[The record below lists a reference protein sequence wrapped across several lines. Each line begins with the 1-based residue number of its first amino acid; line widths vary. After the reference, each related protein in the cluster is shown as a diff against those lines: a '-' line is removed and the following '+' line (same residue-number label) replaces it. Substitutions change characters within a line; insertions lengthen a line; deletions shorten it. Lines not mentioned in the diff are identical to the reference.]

1 MSEKVN
7 VAKTWEDA
15 VLDNFEEQDSTTV
28 QDEFVNTASSEET
41 IVAPANDA
49 IEIVLPEG
57 AEIVSNEA
65 EEIVTPE
72 AVPVTEEKV
81 VERYPEMSD
90 DAKKLLE
97 ALQAGNEDE
106 LFNYLSEKRKDY
118 NTMSDYDVV
127 KENIIRSNP
136 NWTEKDIAIELKS
149 KYGVLSA
156 KKDLSEIDEDI
167 YPDEYKSA
175 VEFNELIEERETILA
190 RDAREARRVLDEQK
204 KNIEFPKL
212 TQEVQNQPT
221 DEEIA
226 EANKQWEA
234 MVVSEV
240 PKISDF
246 KYKLNGED
254 VVYKITEEERT
265 NLTETMKGFNASE
278 YLSKR
283 GWFDQEGN
291 PNILKIS
298 EDVYKLENQGKMIG
312 SVATQIKTAT
322 RKEVIS
328 RDIKNIDMDD
338 KSSSDFKVSKP
349 FWQVFILSVDE
360 HDESGAS
367 EYELY
372 FNYMYAYHIN
382 DIIVRKLTWT
392 TEGRKTINI
401 YSHDLNK
408 LQRDFI
414 SLCHYYK

>member
-7 VAKTWEDA
+7 VAKSWEDA
-15 VLDNFEEQDSTTV
+15 VLDNFEQQDSTTV

-57 AEIVSNEA
+57 AEIISDEA

-72 AVPVTEEKV
+72 AVVVAEEKV

-97 ALQAGNEDE
+97 ALQAGKEDE

-118 NTMSDYDVV
+118 EAMSDYDVV
-127 KENIIRSNP
+127 KENIMRSNP
-136 NWTEKDIAIELKS
+136 NWTEKDVAIELKS
-149 KYGVLSA
+149 KYGGLSA
-156 KKDLSEIDEDI
+156 KKDLSQIDEDI

-221 DEEIA
+221 EEEIA

-349 FWQVFILSVDE
+349 FWQVAME
-360 HDESGAS
+360 AGE
-367 EYELY
+367 
-372 FNYMYAYHIN
+372 
-382 DIIVRKLTWT
+382 
-392 TEGRKTINI
+392 
-401 YSHDLNK
+401 
-408 LQRDFI
+408 
-414 SLCHYYK
+414 

>member
-15 VLDNFEEQDSTTV
+15 VLDNFEQQDSTTV

-41 IVAPANDA
+41 IVAPVNDA

-72 AVPVTEEKV
+72 AVSVTEEKV

-90 DAKKLLE
+90 DAKKVLE

-349 FWQVFILSVDE
+349 FWQVAME
-360 HDESGAS
+360 AGE
-367 EYELY
+367 
-372 FNYMYAYHIN
+372 
-382 DIIVRKLTWT
+382 
-392 TEGRKTINI
+392 
-401 YSHDLNK
+401 
-408 LQRDFI
+408 
-414 SLCHYYK
+414 

>member
-7 VAKTWEDA
+7 VAKSWEDA
-15 VLDNFEEQDSTTV
+15 VLDNFEQQDSTTV

-57 AEIVSNEA
+57 AEIISDEA

-72 AVPVTEEKV
+72 AVVVAEEKV

-97 ALQAGNEDE
+97 ALQAGKEDE

-118 NTMSDYDVV
+118 EAMSDYDVV
-127 KENIIRSNP
+127 KENIMRSNP
-136 NWTEKDIAIELKS
+136 NWTEKDVAIELKS
-149 KYGVLSA
+149 KYGGLSA
-156 KKDLSEIDEDI
+156 KKDLSQIDEDI
-167 YPDEYKSA
+167 YPDEYQKA
-175 VEFNELIEERETILA
+175 KEFNEMIEERETILA

-221 DEEIA
+221 EEEIA

-349 FWQVFILSVDE
+349 FWQVAME
-360 HDESGAS
+360 AGE
-367 EYELY
+367 
-372 FNYMYAYHIN
+372 
-382 DIIVRKLTWT
+382 
-392 TEGRKTINI
+392 
-401 YSHDLNK
+401 
-408 LQRDFI
+408 
-414 SLCHYYK
+414 

>member
-15 VLDNFEEQDSTTV
+15 VTDNFEEQDATTT
-28 QDEFVNTASSEET
+28 QEEFVNTAISEET
-41 IVAPANDA
+41 IVAPTNDA
-49 IEIVLPEG
+49 IEIVLPDD
-57 AEIVSNEA
+57 AEVVSNDA
-65 EEIVTPE
+65 EEIIAPK
-72 AVPVTEEKV
+72 AVEVTEGKV
-81 VERYPEMSD
+81 VERYPEMSA
-90 DAKKLLE
+90 DAKSILE
-97 ALQAGNEDE
+97 ALQSGKEDE
-106 LFNYLSEKRKDY
+106 VFNYLSEKRKDY
-118 NTMSDYDVV
+118 TSMSDYDVV
-127 KENIIRSNP
+127 RENLIRTNP
-136 NWTEKDIAIELKS
+136 NWTDKDIALELKS
-149 KYGVLSA
+149 KYGNLSG
-156 KKDLSEIDEDI
+156 KKDLSSIDEDI
-167 YPDEYKSA
+167 YPDEYQSA
-175 VEFNELIEERETILA
+175 IEYNELIEERETILE
-190 RDAREARRVLDEQK
+190 RDAREARLVLDEQK

-212 TQEVQNQPT
+212 TQEAQNQPT

-234 MVVSEV
+234 MVSSEV

-254 VVYKITEEERT
+254 VVYKITEEEKT

-349 FWQVFILSVDE
+349 FWQVAME
-360 HDESGAS
+360 AGE
-367 EYELY
+367 
-372 FNYMYAYHIN
+372 
-382 DIIVRKLTWT
+382 
-392 TEGRKTINI
+392 
-401 YSHDLNK
+401 
-408 LQRDFI
+408 
-414 SLCHYYK
+414 

>member
-1 MSEKVN
+1 MSEKIN

-15 VLDNFEEQDSTTV
+15 VLDNFEEQVIEESQEKVENTTNETVVNKVIDSQV
-28 QDEFVNTASSEET
+28 
-41 IVAPANDA
+41 
-49 IEIVLPEG
+49 EIVFPEG
-57 AEIVSNEA
+57 SELVSNETEEIVS
-65 EEIVTPE
+65 PE
-72 AVPVTEEKV
+72 AVSVIEEKV
-81 VERYPEMSD
+81 VERYPEMTE
-90 DAKKLLE
+90 DAKKLFE
-97 ALQAGNEDE
+97 ALQAGKEDE

-136 NWTEKDIAIELKS
+136 NWTDKDIAIELKS

-190 RDAREARRVLDEQK
+190 RDAREARRLLDEQK

-221 DEEIA
+221 EEEIA

-240 PKISDF
+240 PKMSDF

-254 VVYKITEEERT
+254 VIYKITEEERT

-349 FWQVFILSVDE
+349 FWQVALE
-360 HDESGAS
+360 AGE
-367 EYELY
+367 
-372 FNYMYAYHIN
+372 
-382 DIIVRKLTWT
+382 
-392 TEGRKTINI
+392 
-401 YSHDLNK
+401 
-408 LQRDFI
+408 
-414 SLCHYYK
+414 

>member
-7 VAKTWEDA
+7 VAKSWEDA
-15 VLDNFEEQDSTTV
+15 VLDNFEQQDSTTV

-41 IVAPANDA
+41 IVAPVNDA

-57 AEIVSNEA
+57 AEIVSDEA

-72 AVPVTEEKV
+72 AVVVAEEKV

-97 ALQAGNEDE
+97 ALQAGKEDE

-118 NTMSDYDVV
+118 EAMSDYDVV
-127 KENIIRSNP
+127 KENIMRSNP
-136 NWTEKDIAIELKS
+136 NWTEKDVAIELKS
-149 KYGVLSA
+149 KYGGLSA
-156 KKDLSEIDEDI
+156 KKDLSQIDEDI

-221 DEEIA
+221 EEEIA

-349 FWQVFILSVDE
+349 FWQVAME
-360 HDESGAS
+360 AGE
-367 EYELY
+367 
-372 FNYMYAYHIN
+372 
-382 DIIVRKLTWT
+382 
-392 TEGRKTINI
+392 
-401 YSHDLNK
+401 
-408 LQRDFI
+408 
-414 SLCHYYK
+414 